1 MSLIEY
7 LKKRDFKQ
15 TTEPRSG
22 KSTEKA
28 LSFVVQRHYASHL
41 HYDFRLEL
49 DGVLKSWAIPKGPSM
64 DSDDKRLALMVED
77 HPVAYGDFEGIIPR
91 GNYGAGVVFIWDK
104 GFYRSVAEDRGD
116 DAKTLRSELESGTLE
131 FSLNGKILKGG
142 FTLVKMHNREDNA
155 WLLIKHNDEYAV
167 KSFDPEDFVPEGI
180 KALKNN
186 KNGKA
191 TALPAI

>member
-15 TTEPRSG
+15 TTEPQSG

-64 DSDDKRLALMVED
+64 DPDDKRLALMVED
-77 HPVAYGDFEGIIPR
+77 HPVAYGHFEGVIPR

-104 GFYRSVAEDRGD
+104 GSYRSVAEDRGD
-116 DAKTLRSELESGTLE
+116 DAKTLRSELESGSLE

-142 FTLVKMHNREDNA
+142 FTLVKMRNREDNA

-167 KSFDPEDFVPEGI
+167 KNFDPEDFVPGNI
-180 KALKNN
+180 KAMKNN
-186 KNGKA
+186 DGNPG
-191 TALPAI
+191 

>member
-22 KSTEKA
+22 KSSEKA

-49 DGVLKSWAIPKGPSM
+49 DGVLKSWAVPKGPSM
-64 DSDDKRLALMVED
+64 DPNDKRLAMMVED
-77 HPVAYGDFEGIIPR
+77 HPVAYGHFEGIIPK
-91 GNYGAGVVFIWDK
+91 GNYGAGVVFIWDE
-104 GFYRSVAEDRGD
+104 GSYHSAAEDHAD
-116 DAKTLRSELESGTLE
+116 DIKTLRAGLKSGTLE
-131 FSLNGKILKGG
+131 FNLNGKILKGG

-155 WLLIKHNDEYAV
+155 WLLIKHHDEYAV
-167 KSFDPEDFVPEGI
+167 KSFDPEDFVPGSI

-186 KNGKA
+186 ENGKA
-191 TALPAI
+191 TVLPSL

>member
-15 TTEPRSG
+15 TTEPQSG
-22 KSTEKA
+22 KSAAKA

-64 DSDDKRLALMVED
+64 DPDDKRLALMVED
-77 HPVAYGDFEGIIPR
+77 HPVAYGHFEGIIPR

-104 GFYRSVAEDRGD
+104 GGYRSVAEDRGD

-142 FTLVKMHNREDNA
+142 FTLVKMRNREDNA

-167 KSFDPEDFVPEGI
+167 KSFDPEDFVPEDV

-186 KNGKA
+186 DGNPG
-191 TALPAI
+191 